1 MITKWMTLLTESEKH
16 QIQLELRLCQIL
28 WGISYLPP
36 LPIISQG
43 QPQWQS
49 MIDTDVAH
57 ELSIT
62 KDKSEYVRSV
72 GGQTESLF
80 ISSNHPSHTSAGSL
94 DHKIITSNTC
104 PKYVTVQNNI

>member
-1 MITKWMTLLTESEKH
+1 MDDFADWVRKAPNTARAKVVSDTMGNI
-16 QIQLELRLCQIL
+16 
-28 WGISYLPP
+28 ISAPP
-36 LPIISQG
+36 PIISQG
-43 QPQWQS
+43 HPQWQS